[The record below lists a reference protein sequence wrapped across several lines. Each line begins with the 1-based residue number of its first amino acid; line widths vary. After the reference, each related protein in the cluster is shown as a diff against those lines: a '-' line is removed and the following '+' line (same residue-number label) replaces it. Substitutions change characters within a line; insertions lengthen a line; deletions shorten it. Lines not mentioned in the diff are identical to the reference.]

1 MSNKAY
7 KEVENPIWE
16 ENKDQYYMYSN
27 SHDKLGITYR
37 LIHNEEAFEC
47 CYYVYEKVV

>member
-7 KEVENPIWE
+7 KEVENPVWE

-27 SHDKLGITYR
+27 SWDSIGTTYR
-37 LIHNEEAFEC
+37 LILTEEAFEC
-47 CYYVYEKVV
+47 CYKVYERV